1 MEDIAPNLLPVAIS
15 LFLCIFS
22 FAGSRAYARGA
33 LSAFI
38 VTFVMAIPAVA
49 LSASVGFRK
58 LEMMFMLTLLLAFAS
73 AGAGLLAFILGYASA
88 SGTTEDKG
96 EGAGVE

>member
-15 LFLCIFS
+15 LFLCLFS

-49 LSASVGFRK
+49 LSASVGFRS
-58 LEMMFMLTLLLAFAS
+58 LEMLFMLTLLLAFAS
-73 AGAGLLAFILGYASA
+73 AGAGILAFILGYASGKRA
-88 SGTTEDKG
+88 AEAR
-96 EGAGVE
+96 EEV